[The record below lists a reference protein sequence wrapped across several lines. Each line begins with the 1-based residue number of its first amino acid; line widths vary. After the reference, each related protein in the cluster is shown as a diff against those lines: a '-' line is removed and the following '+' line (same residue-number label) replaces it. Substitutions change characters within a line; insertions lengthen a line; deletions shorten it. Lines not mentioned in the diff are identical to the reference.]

1 MILAGIMNVPVRAG
15 SYRDSNY
22 EEAVRLIR
30 AAAGQGA
37 RLACTYEQ
45 FLDGYGFDGN
55 KIPSIDDPNVERCEV
70 IGDSVYVKGLAELAG
85 ELEITIV
92 AGVATQEGSGTYNSA
107 LVFGSDGHLL
117 GHYRKT
123 HNAGHYA
130 TWFAPL
136 SQDRKKASCPSFDVG
151 TGKVG
156 IKICNDR
163 HFSETTAYLIEN
175 GCELLLC
182 PSFGKYDPSRL
193 LDDSADYGIWTVF
206 VHPEGCQFIHNG
218 KVVREQ
224 KPIEDRGSY
233 ALHEVE
239 FIKPI
244 RR

>member
-55 KIPSIDDPNVERCEV
+55 KIPSKDDPNVERCEV

-117 GHYRKT
+117 GQYRKT

-136 SQDRKKASCPSFDVG
+136 SQDRKK
-151 TGKVG
+151 
-156 IKICNDR
+156 
-163 HFSETTAYLIEN
+163 
-175 GCELLLC
+175 
-182 PSFGKYDPSRL
+182 
-193 LDDSADYGIWTVF
+193 

-224 KPIEDRGSY
+224 KAIEDRGSY